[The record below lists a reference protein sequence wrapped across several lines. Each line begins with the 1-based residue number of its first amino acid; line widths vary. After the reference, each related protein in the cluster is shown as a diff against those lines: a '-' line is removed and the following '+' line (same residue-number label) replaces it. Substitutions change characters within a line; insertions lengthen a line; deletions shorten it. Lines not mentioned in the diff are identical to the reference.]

1 MILSIDAENAFDKS
15 PRAVGLEGTDV
26 SVIKAILDKRI
37 ASVVLNDG
45 SNVGHQ
51 DLNTRACIISHGLD
65 SSEGESQISHHCNCR
80 RAWVQDMAVSPRLG

>member
-15 PRAVGLEGTDV
+15 PRAVDLEGTDV
-26 SVIKAILDKRI
+26 SVIKAILDKPI

-51 DLNTRACIISHGLD
+51 DLNTKAL
-65 SSEGESQISHHCNCR
+65 HHFS
-80 RAWVQDMAVSPRLG
+80 WTQ